1 MEPAAATIA
10 LKYSRAV
17 STLQIDAVRQL
28 PGGRID
34 EERMTENLLIKLLTA
49 FATGCAC
56 TFMLGGCATAHVVS
70 DDYSG
75 EFQGRY
81 FVSDA
86 TGDDTMRRKTIDVVF
101 GEGRTATVTVEE
113 TGRVLHLDTCHSLAG
128 SYANALAN
136 ADPSSI
142 IHAVACQDEDDQ
154 YWSFMHGR
162 PGAKTSAGYT
172 MFRNVT
178 SHSGYL
184 VRRSM
189 RNRYPSDLALEP
201 VGQ

>member
-1 MEPAAATIA
+1 
-10 LKYSRAV
+10 
-17 STLQIDAVRQL
+17 
-28 PGGRID
+28 
-34 EERMTENLLIKLLTA
+34 MTENLLIKLLTA

-113 TGRVLHLDTCHSLAG
+113 TGRVLHLNLSAFLWVRRLNKSLATRLRE
-128 SYANALAN
+128 SLT
-136 ADPSSI
+136 
-142 IHAVACQDEDDQ
+142 E
-154 YWSFMHGR
+154 
-162 PGAKTSAGYT
+162 
-172 MFRNVT
+172 
-178 SHSGYL
+178 
-184 VRRSM
+184 
-189 RNRYPSDLALEP
+189 
-201 VGQ
+201 